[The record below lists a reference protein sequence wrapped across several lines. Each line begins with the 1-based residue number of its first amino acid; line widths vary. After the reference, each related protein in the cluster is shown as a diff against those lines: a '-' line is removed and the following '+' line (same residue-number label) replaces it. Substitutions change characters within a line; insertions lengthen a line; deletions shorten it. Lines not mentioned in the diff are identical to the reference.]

1 MASQRS
7 FIEAAAKP
15 LRQKRTIAASSA
27 SSRSNARGRPIKAI
41 AEPFCDDQH
50 IIPLT
55 PGINGL
61 NSLLCR
67 SLQKEI
73 AMTLTGKRALVTGAS
88 RGIGAAIAKAL
99 AAEGAD
105 VAITYE
111 KSADRAAEVVAA
123 IKAKG
128 RKGVAIQAD
137 SADVAAIKASVEK
150 TVAELGGLDILVNN
164 AGILRVGELKDISLA
179 DIDALL
185 DVNVRGQ
192 IVASQAALP
201 HLGKGGRIITIGS
214 YFADRVPSPVLSVY
228 AATKSALTAFTKALA
243 RELGP
248 RAITVNIV
256 QPGSIDTDMN
266 PAHGPFGDTLRGF
279 MALGRYGAPEDI
291 ADAVAFLASA
301 KAKYITGSTLT
312 VDGGANA

>member
-1 MASQRS
+1 M
-7 FIEAAAKP
+7 
-15 LRQKRTIAASSA
+15 
-27 SSRSNARGRPIKAI
+27 
-41 AEPFCDDQH
+41 
-50 IIPLT
+50 
-55 PGINGL
+55 
-61 NSLLCR
+61 
-67 SLQKEI
+67 EI
-73 AMTLTGKRALVTGAS
+73 TMTLTGKRALVTGAS

-111 KSADRAAEVVAA
+111 KSAESAAEVVSA

-128 RKGVAIQAD
+128 RRAVAIQAD
-137 SADVAAIKASVEK
+137 SADATAVQASVEK

-164 AGILRVGELKDISLA
+164 AGILRLGELKEISLA

-185 DVNVRGQ
+185 NVNIRAQ
-192 IVASQAALP
+192 IVASKAALP

-214 YFADRVPSPVLSVY
+214 YFADRVPAPMLGVY

-248 RAITVNIV
+248 KEITANVV

-266 PAHGPFGDTLRGF
+266 PAHGPFGDILKQF
-279 MALGRYGAPEDI
+279 MAVGHYGKPEDI
-291 ADAVAFLASA
+291 ANAVAFLAST
-301 KAKYITGSTLT
+301 KAQYITGSTLT